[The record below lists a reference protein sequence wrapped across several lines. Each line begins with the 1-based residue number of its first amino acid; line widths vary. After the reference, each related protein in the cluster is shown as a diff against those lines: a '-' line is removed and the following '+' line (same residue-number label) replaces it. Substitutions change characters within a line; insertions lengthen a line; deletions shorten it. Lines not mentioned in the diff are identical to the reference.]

1 MQYSAPGSRRLPL
14 RLFRWIAIAT
24 ASVSSFTPSAWTRQT
39 PRCARRDQQCARST
53 RARRS
58 GAALGRR
65 LGRSDRARR
74 SGEALGRGPRATRS
88 LLAPGLRPKK
98 PHAVHGHDVGLRL
111 ALAPPSAI
119 HGPHSEMNAIC
130 TAIKCGASKCEPHIL
145 PRTPFRSSW
154 RHCGQRISALIQA
167 LMSPPNYP
175 RRRAMRPFSAAD
187 TAKFD
192 CAISDGGERFFMR
205 RSLQKNGGT

>member
-1 MQYSAPGSRRLPL
+1 MGDAPFRGARAQACAPPLPL
-14 RLFRWIAIAT
+14 DCDRNRFSLVLYAFCLDST
-24 ASVSSFTPSAWTRQT
+24 DASLRSP
-39 PRCARRDQQCARST
+39 RST
-53 RARRS
+53 MCSQHS
-58 GAALGRR
+58 GDTLGRR
-65 LGRSDRARR
+65 ARAPRLGAAIGRDHRLWC
-74 SGEALGRGPRATRS
+74 SGAALGRGPRATRS
-88 LLAPGLRPKK
+88 LLAPGLRPKN
-98 PHAVHGHDVGLRL
+98 ASRRARSHDVGLRL
-111 ALAPPSAI
+111 ASRYLT
-119 HGPHSEMNAIC
+119 
-130 TAIKCGASKCEPHIL
+130 TAKCRPLNRGASKCEPHIL

-192 CAISDGGERFFMR
+192 CSISDGGERFFMR